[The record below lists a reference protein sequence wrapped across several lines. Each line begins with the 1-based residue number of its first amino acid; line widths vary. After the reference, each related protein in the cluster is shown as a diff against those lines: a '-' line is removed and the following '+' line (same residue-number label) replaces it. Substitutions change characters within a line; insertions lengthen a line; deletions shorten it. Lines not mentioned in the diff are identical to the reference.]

1 MILILT
7 IIKISKYLFVY
18 INILILKR
26 DEDLPEGNKSKE
38 DDINKNTFKMLF
50 ENDKNSKKW

>member
-38 DDINKNTFKMLF
+38 DDINKNTSKMLF